1 MFVLFW
7 ALYLY
12 LFLCIPTHQKLSD
25 QIDSCVLLGKV
36 FSEVLPNRSNQGD
49 SYSRNWVTFA
59 FVFRGVT
66 LIFWMDLELPWL
78 GWYSNSFKPTFIA
91 FQQVWSFHLNLSFH
105 PIFCTFKLHVK
116 CNTITLGWKSP
127 MWYFHWWLI
136 YNSTFVIS
144 QLDLFSKC
152 YNLTYILSSSFLIWR
167 EFSGL
172 LAAIWRPPRRA
183 TVFLKTRPPSTAP
196 HPPPIT
202 PTSKSTLQHTTS
214 NHIWRSLKG
223 FLKSKWSTPS
233 SFPGHYHFWSSS
245 QFSSFI
251 IQLSD
256 LVAISNNQVF
266 CCAAV
271 RAIFQIDTNV
281 LLSATISPLF
291 YFNRFFNNLNQL
303 KDIQ

>member
-1 MFVLFW
+1 M
-7 ALYLY
+7 
-12 LFLCIPTHQKLSD
+12 H
-25 QIDSCVLLGKV
+25 
-36 FSEVLPNRSNQGD
+36 
-49 SYSRNWVTFA
+49 
-59 FVFRGVT
+59 
-66 LIFWMDLELPWL
+66 
-78 GWYSNSFKPTFIA
+78 
-91 FQQVWSFHLNLSFH
+91 
-105 PIFCTFKLHVK
+105 
-116 CNTITLGWKSP
+116 TITLGWKSP
-127 MWYFHWWLI
+127 VWYFHWWLI

-152 YNLTYILSSSFLIWR
+152 KLTYILSSSFLIWR

-202 PTSKSTLQHTTS
+202 PSSKSTLQHTTS
-214 NHIWRSLKG
+214 NHIWRSLKD
-223 FLKSKWSTPS
+223 FLKRKWSTPS
-233 SFPGHYHFWSSS
+233 SFPGHHHSWSSPVLII
-245 QFSSFI
+245 I

-271 RAIFQIDTNV
+271 HAIFQIDTNV

-291 YFNRFFNNLNQL
+291 CFHRFFLFCKYNLNQL